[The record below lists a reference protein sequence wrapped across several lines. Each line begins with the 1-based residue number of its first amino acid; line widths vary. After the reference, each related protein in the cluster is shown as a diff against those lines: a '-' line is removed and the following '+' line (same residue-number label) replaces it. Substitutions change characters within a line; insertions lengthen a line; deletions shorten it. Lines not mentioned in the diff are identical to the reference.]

1 MQLTNAP
8 LPLYICMWWEVIQT
22 HDNVTLKKFLKPEIY
37 LCCSFSS
44 YSLQCITEVQQIV
57 MSYFFLTALINSWLL
72 LIMLIVY
79 TLLTLENSVFIESF
93 ARLVFFLPDPGLG
106 FHKY

>member
-1 MQLTNAP
+1 
-8 LPLYICMWWEVIQT
+8 
-22 HDNVTLKKFLKPEIY
+22 
-37 LCCSFSS
+37 
-44 YSLQCITEVQQIV
+44 

-93 ARLVFFLPDPGLG
+93 AQLIFFLPDPGLG